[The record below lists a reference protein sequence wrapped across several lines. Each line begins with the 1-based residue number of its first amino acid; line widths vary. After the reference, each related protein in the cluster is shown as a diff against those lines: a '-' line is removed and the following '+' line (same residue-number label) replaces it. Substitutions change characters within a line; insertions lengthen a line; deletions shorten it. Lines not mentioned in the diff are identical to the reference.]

1 VGQSNCEKEDDNE
14 SAEGKE
20 LEKQENFG
28 AQETNKNER
37 NSNFENGL
45 HSNGVQEASSRSEIT
60 ADGEA
65 GPKLVA
71 TIDESANSLVNR
83 SGALDISNSIANR
96 TQVHEI
102 EVEMDENVTKGKV
115 NIEEYDLEKIL
126 DEQETHDLYCPNCK
140 SCITRRVI
148 LRKRKRTVR
157 QALRDEP
164 PKKPQIAE
172 PSADTS
178 YQTAAERHDQDAPE
192 VFRCLS
198 CFTFFIPT
206 GILLYV

>member
-1 VGQSNCEKEDDNE
+1 
-14 SAEGKE
+14 
-20 LEKQENFG
+20 
-28 AQETNKNER
+28 
-37 NSNFENGL
+37 
-45 HSNGVQEASSRSEIT
+45 VQEASSSSETT

-71 TIDESANSLVNR
+71 TIAESANSLANR
-83 SGALDISNSIANR
+83 SGALDISNSIASR

-102 EVEMDENVTKGKV
+102 EVEMDENVTKDKV

-140 SCITRRVI
+140 SCITQRVI
-148 LRKRKRTVR
+148 LRKRRRTVR

-172 PSADTS
+172 PSADTT
-178 YQTAAERHDQDAPE
+178 YQTDAERRDQDAPK